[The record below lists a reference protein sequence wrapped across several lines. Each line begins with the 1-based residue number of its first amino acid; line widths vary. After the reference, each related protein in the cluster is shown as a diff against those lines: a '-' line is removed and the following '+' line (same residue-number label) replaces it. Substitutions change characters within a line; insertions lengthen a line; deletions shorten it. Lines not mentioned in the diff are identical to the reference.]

1 MKTSRDRDLL
11 VLIKNEFMSQQAIDH
26 EVQQLNNILRQT
38 ELPHQFCNTHE
49 LVQRNKITQKSHRLL
64 LAFRS
69 PLLKPFWFL
78 IGMN

>member
-26 EVQQLNNILRQT
+26 EVDQLNNILRHT
-38 ELPHQFCNTHE
+38 ELPHQFCKAHE
-49 LVQRNKITQKSHRLL
+49 LVQRNKITQKAHRLL
-64 LAFRS
+64 VAFRS

-78 IGMN
+78 IGRN

>member
-11 VLIKNEFMSQQAIDH
+11 VLIKNEFMSQRAIDH
-26 EVQQLNNILRQT
+26 ELEQLNNILRRT

-49 LVQRNKITQKSHRLL
+49 LVQRNIITQKPHRLL
-64 LAFRS
+64 IAFRS

-78 IGMN
+78 ISRN

>member
-26 EVQQLNNILRQT
+26 EVEQLNNILRYT
-38 ELPHQFCNTHE
+38 ELPHQFCRAHE
-49 LVQRNKITQKSHRLL
+49 LVQRNKITQKADRLL
-64 LAFRS
+64 VAFRS

-78 IGMN
+78 ISRN

>member
-1 MKTSRDRDLL
+1 MKTSPNRDLL
-11 VLIKNEFMSQQAIDH
+11 VLIKNVSMSQQAIEQ

-49 LVQRNKITQKSHRLL
+49 LVQRNRITQKTHKLL
-64 LAFRS
+64 VAFHL

-78 IGMN
+78 ISKN